1 MSDQGVR
8 IQKALADAAVASRRA
23 AEALVEAG
31 RVTVNG
37 QRAVVGQRVR
47 VHVDAIEVD
56 GRPIGERPQAVHLAL
71 HKPAGVTSTVS
82 DRHAARTVVDLVPSG
97 VARRAGRLYPVGR
110 LDRESEGL
118 ILLTNDG
125 DWAQRI
131 SHPSHGVER
140 EYALGLGAA
149 LDAEQA
155 RSLAQG
161 VPLDEGVARVRSIRL
176 QTDVETR
183 RLLALVGAPHRAPRL
198 HWYRVVLT
206 QGWKRQVRRML
217 ASVGTP
223 VARLVRVRIGP
234 LRLADLA
241 PGEVRE
247 LTTTE
252 REGLAPPRGGPR
264 RPSTRTD
271 EGPTDERPID
281 GPDHPPAGSPE
292 RRPLRVT
299 IDGPGSSGKS
309 SIGAGAAKELGY
321 RFFDTGLLYR
331 GLAWLAADRAVDTS
345 DATAL
350 VALIP
355 QLRIEDDGSGSLSR
369 VVVDPVDVT
378 DHLHDPAVD
387 RIVSAVARVPEVR
400 AALLPV
406 QRAIAAEAPGGVIL
420 AGRDIG
426 TVVLP
431 DADVKIWL
439 EVSLE
444 ERARRRSHQ
453 RGHVPGSDDAQRVL
467 EDLRR
472 RDAIDSGR
480 AAAPTQVPE
489 GAIRITTDGFTL
501 DRAIDTLVGHLREAE
516 ATR

>member
-1 MSDQGVR
+1 MTEQGVR

-37 QRAVVGQRVR
+37 ERAVVGQRVR
-47 VHVDAIEVD
+47 VEVDAIEVD
-56 GRPIGERPQAVHLAL
+56 GRPIGGRPRPVHLAL

-82 DRHAARTVVDLVPSG
+82 DRHATRTVVDLVPAG
-97 VARRAGRLYPVGR
+97 AARRAGRLYPVGR
-110 LDRESEGL
+110 LDRDSEGL

-140 EYALGLGAA
+140 EYALGLGAP

-155 RSLAQG
+155 RSLADG
-161 VPLDEGVARVRSIRL
+161 VPLEEGVARVRSIRL

-183 RLLALVGAPHRAPRL
+183 RLLALVGAARRAPRL

-247 LTTTE
+247 LTPAE
-252 REGLAPPRGGPR
+252 REALAPPRGGQR
-264 RPSTRTD
+264 HPSTRLD
-271 EGPTDERPID
+271 ETPTED
-281 GPDHPPAGSPE
+281 GSARLPAGARE
-292 RRPLRVT
+292 GRPLRVA

-331 GLAWLAADRAVDTS
+331 GLAWLAADRAVDTA
-345 DATAL
+345 DAAAL

-355 QLRIEDDGSGSLSR
+355 HVRIEDDGAGSLSR
-369 VVVDPVDVT
+369 VVVDGMDVT

-406 QRAIAAEAPGGVIL
+406 QRAIAADAPGGVIL

-453 RGHVPGSDDAQRVL
+453 RGHAPGSGEEQRVL
-467 EDLRR
+467 EELRR

-489 GAIRITTDGFTL
+489 GAIRIATDGFTL
-501 DRAIDTLVGHLREAE
+501 ERAIDTLVGHLRAVVVE
-516 ATR
+516 R